1 MSTPSLPPEIR
12 VVHEGMSLTRYI
24 LPRRNLGNARKGGWV
39 PVGIGLFITIFMIFW
54 MSGPIASGLH
64 DHGAGRWIGVGFGLL
79 GLPGLLVGIAVIALG
94 VVILT
99 NASHSEIVVGDGM
112 IRAIERV
119 GFIPIPRK
127 RFITQLTQLVVQ
139 KGGFKVTDPKRGTTT
154 TLAKDLALLEA
165 ETTTGKSLWLAPGYP
180 HAMLRPLADVLAAS
194 MSLGSQG
201 ASALSNEE
209 PVVEIEVVER
219 DSSEPEPDIEVPRPA
234 NTDITCQEAAHGLA
248 ISVPPKGL
256 WRGSQGLFAFSLLWN
271 GFMIVFTGGMLKAHP
286 PLPVYL
292 FISLFWVIGIGV
304 LLGAINMARRKVMI
318 AVVNN
323 VLACRIIGPFKTR
336 EQTIPVGNIGA
347 IRVGPSGMEVNHRPV
362 MEIQIIPRTGKKIGI
377 LSNRSSD
384 EQEWLAY
391 VLRRWLKVGR

>member
-1 MSTPSLPPEIR
+1 
-12 VVHEGMSLTRYI
+12 
-24 LPRRNLGNARKGGWV
+24 
-39 PVGIGLFITIFMIFW
+39 
-54 MSGPIASGLH
+54 
-64 DHGAGRWIGVGFGLL
+64 
-79 GLPGLLVGIAVIALG
+79 
-94 VVILT
+94 
-99 NASHSEIVVGDGM
+99 M